1 MKHFLLLPGILSLL
15 LITPILGQV
24 YSVPF
29 GSEGNRIELDVVNVG
44 DSQSK
49 NIVVKAVSYPSWVN
63 IQEPNQYLNPLQI
76 NDQSVAEFSFS
87 ISKQAPVGTVGVL
100 TFEFREGE
108 TLLRTKEIRIESE
121 APKLFTLFQNYPNPF
136 NPSTTLSWQL
146 PQKMNVELS
155 IFNTLGQRVF
165 TKTFDQ
171 QVAGLHSYRWQ
182 AGNLSSGV
190 YFYELLGNSTSSNTY
205 RATGKMLL
213 VK

>member
-1 MKHFLLLPGILSLL
+1 MKRFLVLPGIISLL

-63 IQEPNQYLNPLQI
+63 IKEPNQYLNPLQI

-182 AGNLSSGV
+182 AGNLASGV

>member
-1 MKHFLLLPGILSLL
+1 MKRFLVLPGIISLL

-63 IQEPNQYLNPLQI
+63 IKEPNQYLNPLQI

-146 PQKMNVELS
+146 PQKMNVELPYLTLLANECSPKRS
-155 IFNTLGQRVF
+155 ISKWLVYTPTAGKPVIW
-165 TKTFDQ
+165 
-171 QVAGLHSYRWQ
+171 QVACIFMSFG
-182 AGNLSSGV
+182 
-190 YFYELLGNSTSSNTY
+190 
-205 RATGKMLL
+205 
-213 VK
+213 